1 MAALFHKIY
10 QSEPEKNLRVLV
22 PRIKSVLAQCQH
34 IKSTVMA
41 SKCDESFTDESDNC
55 NNKQ

>member
-10 QSEPEKNLRVLV
+10 QSEPEKNLWVLV
-22 PRIKSVLAQCQH
+22 PRTESVIVQCQH

-41 SKCDESFTDESDNC
+41 NKCD
-55 NNKQ
+55 

>member
-1 MAALFHKIY
+1 MAALFHKMY
-10 QSEPEKNLRVLV
+10 QSEP
-22 PRIKSVLAQCQH
+22 RIESVLAQCQH

-41 SKCDESFTDESDNC
+41 NKCDKSFTDESDNC